1 MPTVPSEKGA
11 NSPRH
16 WTARGAG
23 SKSRPPHEGCRST
36 DGTQDRHR
44 GSHAASDPAQAAERL
59 ATHGVSQPRVDR
71 SAADGRARPERRAA
85 VLGGGPR
92 RLGGCPLA
100 TPAIG
105 AWRGCDRTKLD
116 LEVGRVSTSSRTPK
130 YLELSAQDNVGK
142 QNREHDGSP
151 PAPRSDQ
158 LRPDPRLCQPPFS
171 AISTSASFGPQPPRS

>member
-1 MPTVPSEKGA
+1 VPDL
-11 NSPRH
+11 NR
-16 WTARGAG
+16 AR
-23 SKSRPPHEGCRST
+23 RPHEGCRST

-44 GSHAASDPAQAAERL
+44 GRHAASDPAQAAERL

-71 SAADGRARPERRAA
+71 SAPMAGRGLRRAA

-105 AWRGCDRTKLD
+105 AWRGCDRAKLD
-116 LEVGRVSTSSRTPK
+116 LEVGPVSTSSRTPK
-130 YLELSAQDNVGK
+130 YLEFSAQDNVGK
-142 QNREHDGSP
+142 QNREHNGSP

-158 LRPDPRLCQPPFS
+158 LRPDPRLCQPRS
-171 AISTSASFGPQPPRS
+171 AAISTSASFGPQPPRS